1 MLLLKKSSLNWVKTM
16 LKALLKKQLLEFFS
30 GFTVK
35 GNDGKSRGA
44 GAKAGAVVLLLFV
57 GLTFFGMFFSVSFM
71 LVPVIE
77 SGNGELYIS
86 VFGILSVLMGLMGSV
101 FLTYNA
107 LYEAKDNDMLLAMPI
122 FPSMIL
128 FARMAGL
135 YVVTLGFQLLVLIP
149 SAVVY
154 FMTAGFSALSFILYL
169 PCVLI
174 LPLFTLAVSLV
185 LGFFI
190 ALFSS
195 KIRNKSFITVAFSL
209 AFFAVYYFSM
219 MKITDIINVLV
230 YQSDV
235 VMQFIKRWLY
245 PFYLLGKGIYGDILS
260 FVIFTVVTLAVFG
273 TVYFVLSRS
282 FLKLA
287 TVNKGQK
294 KVRYKE
300 KTAKQASGRLAC
312 FKKELL
318 YFKNTPVYILNS
330 SFGSLMLLVVAV
342 IFAIKK
348 DALLSIMAQNGFPV
362 FSLPLI
368 IGIGLCLAA
377 ASNNLSSVSV
387 SLEGRKIY
395 LLHSLPCDAK
405 DVFFGKIMLHTA
417 VTGIPLVIGNIIV
430 CISLAAELITALL
443 LVVFSVLF
451 TAVLAETGLVINL
464 LFPKME
470 WTNETVPVKQSLS
483 SLLGIF
489 SGFAYGLVMMF
500 ASIITAGFLPMQIF
514 LLIAV
519 GVFAVLAALLSGWLK
534 VKGSKKFAEL

>member
-57 GLTFFGMFFSVSFM
+57 GLTFFGMFFSFSFM
-71 LVPVIE
+71 MVPVIE
-77 SGNGELYIS
+77 SGNGMLFLS
-86 VFGILSVLMGLMGSV
+86 VFGILSVFMGLMGSV

-430 CISLAAELITALL
+430 CISLEAELITALL

-451 TAVLAETGLVINL
+451 TAVLAETGLIINL

>member
-1 MLLLKKSSLNWVKTM
+1 MNWVKTM

-430 CISLAAELITALL
+430 CISLEAELITALL